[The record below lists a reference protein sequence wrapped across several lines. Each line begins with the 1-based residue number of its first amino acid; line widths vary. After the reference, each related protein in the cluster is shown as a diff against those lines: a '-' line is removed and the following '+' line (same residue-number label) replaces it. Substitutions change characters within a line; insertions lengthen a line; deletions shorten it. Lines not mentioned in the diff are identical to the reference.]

1 MAPAERGPTEF
12 IGNGYEGLGRRFFFL
27 NVNINVND
35 CLKSRPLSYEA
46 G

>member
-27 NVNINVND
+27 NVNVND
-35 CLKSRPLSYEA
+35 RLKSRPLSYEA